1 MPPCRYTD
9 LRCKEVINVCDGC
22 RLGCVCDVEVELPE
36 GRVCAI
42 WVPGPWR
49 WLGLFGHDGYYRIPW
64 SCIRRAGDDII
75 LIPITSKADFKLPVS
90 ARRANAISMKNTVI

>member
-9 LRCKEVINVCDGC
+9 LRCKEVINVRDGC

-36 GRVCAI
+36 GKICAI

-49 WLGLFGHDGYYRIPW
+49 WLGLFWRDGYYRIPW

-75 LIPITSKADFKLPVS
+75 LVDAELAGCRIGREW
-90 ARRANAISMKNTVI
+90 RRPRR

>member
-1 MPPCRYTD
+1 MPPCSYTD

-22 RLGCVCDVEVELPE
+22 RLGCVCDVEVELP
-36 GRVCAI
+36 GGQLCAI

-49 WLGLFGHDGYYRIPW
+49 WLGLLGHDGYYRIPW

-75 LIPITSKADFKLPVS
+75 LVEADLPS
-90 ARRANAISMKNTVI
+90 CRMRREWRRSRR

>member
-22 RLGCVCDVEVELPE
+22 RLGFVCDVEVELPE

-42 WVPGPWR
+42 WVP
-49 WLGLFGHDGYYRIPW
+49 GLFGHDGYYRIPW

-75 LIPITSKADFKLPVS
+75 LVDVELSGCRV
-90 ARRANAISMKNTVI
+90 RREWRRPRG

>member
-1 MPPCRYTD
+1 MKPCRYTD

-22 RLGCVCDVEVELPE
+22 RLGFVCDVEVELPE
-36 GRVCAI
+36 GRICAI

-49 WLGLFGHDGYYRIPW
+49 FFGCLGHAGWYRIPW

-75 LIPITSKADFKLPVS
+75 LVDADLPGCRVGRE
-90 ARRANAISMKNTVI
+90 RRRPRR

>member
-22 RLGCVCDVEVELPE
+22 RLGCVCDVEVALPE

-64 SCIRRAGDDII
+64 SSIRRAGDDII
-75 LIPITSKADFKLPVS
+75 LVDVELSGCRV
-90 ARRANAISMKNTVI
+90 RREWRRPRG